1 MFESEHLTTSSSRS
15 HFKTS
20 SWVIIFTKEL
30 ITATILITN
39 VLTLIVFSKLRA
51 IRISFYYHIALA
63 VAEILIALVIGGL
76 GLACFVIDRKHG
88 MDSFCRTFGLMTYAP
103 FQCSAIIQ
111 VLMSVDKR
119 ISVVKPITYR
129 QFMMNRGRAKTVTL
143 GAIAFVVIGTF
154 IYDAML
160 GFSGLDITYYD
171 ENKQMC
177 MLASTVPGYIA
188 MIPFLLLPIGVQLL
202 TLLLI
207 LLRMR
212 KMNRFGKARTLK
224 ACKAVGLTVGV
235 FYICWIPMT
244 VVASISFSM
253 YGTSDHIE
261 AAIVVATFII
271 YSHGCWT
278 LLIYIYSFTDFKKK
292 FKVLFCRKS
301 GRVFAIR
308 NSS

>member
-1 MFESEHLTTSSSRS
+1 
-15 HFKTS
+15 
-20 SWVIIFTKEL
+20 
-30 ITATILITN
+30 
-39 VLTLIVFSKLRA
+39 
-51 IRISFYYHIALA
+51 
-63 VAEILIALVIGGL
+63 
-76 GLACFVIDRKHG
+76 
-88 MDSFCRTFGLMTYAP
+88 
-103 FQCSAIIQ
+103 
-111 VLMSVDKR
+111 
-119 ISVVKPITYR
+119 
-129 QFMMNRGRAKTVTL
+129 
-143 GAIAFVVIGTF
+143 
-154 IYDAML
+154 
-160 GFSGLDITYYD
+160 
-171 ENKQMC
+171 

-244 VVASISFSM
+244 VVASISFSTD
-253 YGTSDHIE
+253 GTSDHIE